1 MADKII
7 QVTTSPFGACNPE
20 PREILERRD
29 LQVRYNPFGRRLRA
43 EEVRDLIVDCHG
55 IIAGT
60 EPYTREII
68 ERCTNLE
75 VIARVGVGL
84 DNVDF
89 QACQDNGVAVTYT
102 PEAPADGV
110 ADLAVGQIIN
120 LLRGIYT
127 SNASVRNGYWKR
139 IMGKLISEVKI
150 GVLGVGRIG
159 KRVIRRLNGFGAD
172 IYACDLARDLKFG
185 KKYDVKWLDKQE
197 LFATCDLVTIHI
209 PMSANNYHCVSYEE
223 MSIMKPDAFL
233 INTSRGPIVD
243 EASLASL
250 LQNNHL
256 GGVALDVFE
265 TEPYEG
271 KLTEFE
277 NVIFTAHIGS
287 STNHSRYKMEL
298 GAATD
303 CAKVLLGQ
311 EPDNLVTREIIG

>member
-1 MADKII
+1 MDDKII
-7 QVTTSPFGACNPE
+7 QVTTSPFGVCNPH
-20 PREILERRD
+20 PRQVLEESE
-29 LQVRYNPFGRRLRA
+29 LLVRYNPYGRRLKPD
-43 EEVRDLIVDCHG
+43 EVGDLVMDCHG

-60 EPYTREII
+60 ESYTRKII
-68 ERCTNLE
+68 ERCSNLE

-89 QACQDNGVAVTYT
+89 QACQENNVAVTYT
-102 PEAPADGV
+102 PVAPADGV

-127 SNASVRNGYWKR
+127 SDSSVRNGFWKR

-159 KRVIRRLNGFGAD
+159 KRVIMRLSGFGAD
-172 IYACDLARDLKFG
+172 VYGCDLAADLKFG
-185 KKYDVKWLDKQE
+185 KKYKIKWLNKQE

-209 PMSANNYHCVSYEE
+209 PMSKDNHHCVSYEE
-223 MSIMKPDAFL
+223 MSMMKPGAFL

-243 EASLASL
+243 EASLISL
-250 LQNNHL
+250 LQNKHL

-265 TEPYEG
+265 KEPYEG

-287 STNHSRYKMEL
+287 STNHCRYKMEL
-298 GAATD
+298 GAASD
-303 CAKVLLGQ
+303 CVKVLLGQ
-311 EPDNLVTREIIG
+311 KPDNMVTEGTIG